1 MSKAAG
7 TDTDAFAFSNGCVAL
22 ALILLPLNYVH
33 TTVEIVH
40 RDDVKSVIKL
50 IYETL
55 LKIEDGD
62 TFLYFDCVL
71 LKSKIE

>member
-1 MSKAAG
+1 
-7 TDTDAFAFSNGCVAL
+7 
-22 ALILLPLNYVH
+22 VH

-40 RDDVKSVIKL
+40 RDDVESVFKL